1 MRISRSGAA
10 PSASSRAPI
19 HASVDGYVVLWE
31 SFGHVRGLEGFGR
44 HVYVLST
51 NPHAEGGI
59 DVVVAS
65 GNRVISFGPDRTLRL
80 LTTAS

>member
-1 MRISRSGAA
+1 M
-10 PSASSRAPI
+10 I

-44 HVYVLST
+44 RVFVLST
-51 NPHAEGGI
+51 NPHAVGGI
-59 DVVVAS
+59 DSVLAS

-80 LTTAS
+80 LTTAA